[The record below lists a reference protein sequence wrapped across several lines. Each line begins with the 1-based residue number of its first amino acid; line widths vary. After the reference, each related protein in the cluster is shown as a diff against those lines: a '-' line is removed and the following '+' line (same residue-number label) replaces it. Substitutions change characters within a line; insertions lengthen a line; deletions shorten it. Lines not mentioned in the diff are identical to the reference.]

1 MSAQETARTGGT
13 APPQAASVDVL
24 MLAYNVAPFISR
36 AIEGVLAQR
45 TGFPVRLVIAEDG
58 STDGTR
64 AICERWA
71 QEHPSRI
78 TYHPGS
84 SNIGIA
90 ARTVEALGRCTAKYV
105 AICDSDDY
113 WTDSSK
119 LTAQIGFLEAHPDH
133 GFSYTDVSVISRDGR
148 EKTDDGYDGVRAAYA
163 AGHLFV
169 KLLQGNFINNST
181 TVARRDLLLALRP
194 NACRDELIGDHIRW
208 LQLSMRT
215 KAHFLSPRTTAY
227 RAGGITSGN
236 VEARNRGVMLSL
248 LGGLLLEYHR
258 IGLRPGLRERK
269 ILARKMIGVL
279 VRPGTPARVKPALLL
294 ALFRYL
300 PAMFQRDPA
309 KAPLRG
315 EHRAA

>member
-1 MSAQETARTGGT
+1 M
-13 APPQAASVDVL
+13 
-24 MLAYNVAPFISR
+24 
-36 AIEGVLAQR
+36 
-45 TGFPVRLVIAEDG
+45 
-58 STDGTR
+58 
-64 AICERWA
+64 
-71 QEHPSRI
+71 
-78 TYHPGS
+78 
-84 SNIGIA
+84 
-90 ARTVEALGRCTAKYV
+90 
-105 AICDSDDY
+105 
-113 WTDSSK
+113 
-119 LTAQIGFLEAHPDH
+119 
-133 GFSYTDVSVISRDGR
+133 
-148 EKTDDGYDGVRAAYA
+148 
-163 AGHLFV
+163 
-169 KLLQGNFINNST
+169 
-181 TVARRDLLLALRP
+181 ALRP